1 MNLAVF
7 IDLVEEMRTAQR
19 NFFELHQYSWLQKAK
34 KLEQRVDDVISV
46 YRDDLKKQAG
56 VQLDLFS

>member
-1 MNLAVF
+1 MNLGAF

-34 KLEQRVDDVISV
+34 KLERQVDDVISV

-56 VQLDLFS
+56 VQLDLFD

>member
-34 KLEQRVDDVISV
+34 KLERRVDDIISV
-46 YRDDLKKQAG
+46 YHDNLKKQAG
-56 VQLDLFS
+56 FQLDLFS

>member
-1 MNLAVF
+1 MNLGVF

-34 KLEQRVDDVISV
+34 KLERRVDDIISV
-46 YRDDLKKQAG
+46 YRDELKKQAG
-56 VQLDLFS
+56 VQLDLFD

>member
-1 MNLAVF
+1 MNLGAF

-34 KLEQRVDDVISV
+34 KLERQVDNVISV
-46 YRDDLKKQAG
+46 YRDNLKKQAG
-56 VQLDLFS
+56 VQLELFS